1 MAKRVK
7 VDVPGIDDMFDPNV
21 FVDRLDNMEEPLRSN
36 DWECNMEWSLT

>member
-21 FVDRLDNMEEPLRSN
+21 FVDRLDNMEEPHQVIGQGL
-36 DWECNMEWSLT
+36 